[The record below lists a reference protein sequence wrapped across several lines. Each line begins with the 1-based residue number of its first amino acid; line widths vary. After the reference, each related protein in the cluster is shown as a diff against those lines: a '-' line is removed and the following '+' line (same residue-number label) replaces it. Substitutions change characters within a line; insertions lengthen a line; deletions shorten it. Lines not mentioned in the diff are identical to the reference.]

1 MKTKL
6 TRKQLLGNLL
16 LFFGLIAI
24 TFFLLL
30 RGQNPREL
38 WQAIRSAR
46 VSMIGIAIGCMCV
59 FVLSEGAVTWQC
71 LRLFG
76 CQSRLKNNIFYALVG
91 FFFSSVTPSA
101 SGGQPMQLYYMHRDR
116 IAVPTAALALLVQF
130 SVFQIVT
137 IACAAVGFG
146 TQYAQLV
153 QEGGAFRYAFLL
165 GTAVNAA
172 LLAIT
177 LAMIFSKRASEKIL
191 HLLVRVLTCLH
202 YKKANQMQQQLT
214 EQLALYQRGTQY
226 LRQNGHVL
234 CGIVGLTIVQAVA
247 FYTIPCWIVLA
258 LHPAAA
264 HSFFAIAA
272 MEAVLYVSVSAL
284 PLPGSVG
291 VYSER
296 CAAICNA
303 AQPRRQLLFVCR
315 MQRRRGCRAAAASA
329 QQTNALVK
337 KRGRLLFCVISL

>member
-16 LFFGLIAI
+16 LFFGLIAV

-76 CQSRLKNNIFYALVG
+76 CRSRLKNNIFYALVG

-226 LRQNGHVL
+226 LRRIPFSPLRPWKRCCMSVCLRCRCPVPSARAKGRFCCCFARL
-234 CGIVGLTIVQAVA
+234 FRAV
-247 FYTIPCWIVLA
+247 
-258 LHPAAA
+258 
-264 HSFFAIAA
+264 
-272 MEAVLYVSVSAL
+272 
-284 PLPGSVG
+284 
-291 VYSER
+291 R
-296 CAAICNA
+296 CN
-303 AQPRRQLLFVCR
+303 
-315 MQRRRGCRAAAASA
+315 MQCCSAAASA
-329 QQTNALVK
+329 SICLSHAAAARLPCGSCFSPTNKRSRK
-337 KRGRLLFCVISL
+337 KTRAFVILCNFFVSMQ

>member
-24 TFFLLL
+24 TFSLFL

-76 CQSRLKNNIFYALVG
+76 CRSRLKNNIFYALVG

-137 IACAAVGFG
+137 IACA
-146 TQYAQLV
+146 V
-153 QEGGAFRYAFLL
+153 QEGGAFRYAFLF

-177 LAMIFSKRASEKIL
+177 LAMIFSKRASGKIL

-291 VYSER
+291 ASEGAFLLLFR
-296 CAAICNA
+296 AFIPSGALQYAMLLSRGVSFYLFVACSGGAVAV
-303 AQPRRQLLFVCR
+303 RQLL
-315 MQRRRGCRAAAASA
+315 QPNK
-329 QQTNALVK
+329 QTL
-337 KRGRLLFCVISL
+337 S

>member
-16 LFFGLIAI
+16 LFFGLIAV

-30 RGQNPREL
+30 HGQNPREL

-76 CQSRLKNNIFYALVG
+76 CRSRLKNNIFYALVG

-116 IAVPTAALALLVQF
+116 IAVPTAALALLVQL

-177 LAMIFSKRASEKIL
+177 LAMIFS
-191 HLLVRVLTCLH
+191 
-202 YKKANQMQQQLT
+202 
-214 EQLALYQRGTQY
+214 
-226 LRQNGHVL
+226 
-234 CGIVGLTIVQAVA
+234 
-247 FYTIPCWIVLA
+247 
-258 LHPAAA
+258 
-264 HSFFAIAA
+264 
-272 MEAVLYVSVSAL
+272 
-284 PLPGSVG
+284 
-291 VYSER
+291 
-296 CAAICNA
+296 
-303 AQPRRQLLFVCR
+303 
-315 MQRRRGCRAAAASA
+315 
-329 QQTNALVK
+329 
-337 KRGRLLFCVISL
+337 

>member
-24 TFFLLL
+24 TFSLFL

-59 FVLSEGAVTWQC
+59 FVFSEGVVTWQC

-153 QEGGAFRYAFLL
+153 QEGGAFRYAFLF

-177 LAMIFSKRASEKIL
+177 LAMIFSKRASGKIL

-291 VYSER
+291 ASEGAFLLLFR
-296 CAAICNA
+296 AFIPSGALQYAMLLSRGVSFYLFVACSGGAVAV
-303 AQPRRQLLFVCR
+303 RQLL
-315 MQRRRGCRAAAASA
+315 QPNK
-329 QQTNALVK
+329 QTL
-337 KRGRLLFCVISL
+337 S

>member
-1 MKTKL
+1 
-6 TRKQLLGNLL
+6 
-16 LFFGLIAI
+16 
-24 TFFLLL
+24 
-30 RGQNPREL
+30 
-38 WQAIRSAR
+38 
-46 VSMIGIAIGCMCV
+46 
-59 FVLSEGAVTWQC
+59 
-71 LRLFG
+71 
-76 CQSRLKNNIFYALVG
+76 
-91 FFFSSVTPSA
+91 
-101 SGGQPMQLYYMHRDR
+101 MQLYYMHRDR

-191 HLLVRVLTCLH
+191 HLLVHVLTCLH
-202 YKKANQMQQQLT
+202 CKKADQMQQQLT

-234 CGIVGLTIVQAVA
+234 CRIVGLTIVQAVA

-291 VYSER
+291 ASEGAFLLLFR
-296 CAAICNA
+296 AFIPSGALQYAMLLSRGVSFYLFVACSGGAVAV
-303 AQPRRQLLFVCR
+303 RQLV
-315 MQRRRGCRAAAASA
+315 QPNK
-329 QQTNALVK
+329 QTL
-337 KRGRLLFCVISL
+337 S

>member
-16 LFFGLIAI
+16 LFFGLIAV

-76 CQSRLKNNIFYALVG
+76 CRSRLKNNIFYALVG

-191 HLLVRVLTCLH
+191 YLLIRVLTCLH

-234 CGIVGLTIVQAVA
+234 CGIVGLTIVQAIA

-291 VYSER
+291 ASEGAFLLLFR
-296 CAAICNA
+296 AFIPSGALQYAMLLSRGVSFYLFVACSGGAVAV
-303 AQPRRQLLFVCR
+303 RQLL
-315 MQRRRGCRAAAASA
+315 QPNK
-329 QQTNALVK
+329 QTL
-337 KRGRLLFCVISL
+337 S

>member
-76 CQSRLKNNIFYALVG
+76 CRSRLKNNIFYALVG

-234 CGIVGLTIVQAVA
+234 
-247 FYTIPCWIVLA
+247 
-258 LHPAAA
+258 
-264 HSFFAIAA
+264 
-272 MEAVLYVSVSAL
+272 
-284 PLPGSVG
+284 
-291 VYSER
+291 
-296 CAAICNA
+296 
-303 AQPRRQLLFVCR
+303 
-315 MQRRRGCRAAAASA
+315 
-329 QQTNALVK
+329 
-337 KRGRLLFCVISL
+337 

>member
-24 TFFLLL
+24 TFSLLL

-191 HLLVRVLTCLH
+191 HLLVHVLTCLR

-234 CGIVGLTIVQAVA
+234 CRIVGLTIVQAVA

-291 VYSER
+291 ASEGAFLLLFR
-296 CAAICNA
+296 AFIPSGALQYAMLLSRGVSFYLFVACSGGAVAV
-303 AQPRRQLLFVCR
+303 RQLL
-315 MQRRRGCRAAAASA
+315 QPNK
-329 QQTNALVK
+329 QTL
-337 KRGRLLFCVISL
+337 S